1 MKFSLFSELL
11 WPDFKSCCLC
21 SACGV
26 SVQEPTCSTKFLIQW
41 SSFFPSDLSNYIIF
55 QDVGS
60 YFIILVAQ
68 TSLEGIAETWTIQW
82 NKLMLWQ
89 LFCSSPRW
97 VYCKSLFDID
107 YLELASDS
115 TSLIAQS
122 STRLCLSQ
130 IPATLQGPQGCTSD
144 QMNINWRVSTTLSGL
159 INSLEWFTELRKV
172 LYLIVRFIIKV
183 QLRNSWM
190 GRMHRAR
197 MGGGEWSFHTSS
209 RPAILPGPPCVHN
222 LGLSPQ

>member
-1 MKFSLFSELL
+1 M
-11 WPDFKSCCLC
+11 
-21 SACGV
+21 

-130 IPATLQGPQGCTSD
+130 IPATLQGSQGCTSD

-159 INSLEWFTELRKV
+159 INSLEWFTELRKELV
-172 LYLIVRFIIKV
+172 LQFYYKNTHRVWSGRVLNAVTMPSSHGFKVCPTPGTPSYLPTRKLNWALVFKV
-183 QLRNSWM
+183 LLWFL
-190 GRMHRAR
+190 HR
-197 MGGGEWSFHTSS
+197 HDD
-209 RPAILPGPPCVHN
+209 
-222 LGLSPQ
+222 